1 MAFNAPI
8 LESNFITIE
17 GFDNLSPQEA
27 FDMSAKHI
35 LSNGPSFNSKLNAC
49 RYGGSGCAA
58 AVFIREEFRDIA
70 DRKAGQWLSVAA
82 TRLASITNIDLIMSL
97 QNAHDDSVE
106 AALDMDAN
114 GIHKVVN
121 LNNFFT
127 RWVHTMREVAA
138 KYNLNTEVLDTAK

>member
-1 MAFNAPI
+1 MTFDAPI

-70 DRKAGQWLSVAA
+70 DRKVGHWSSVVA

-106 AALDMDAN
+106 AALDMDAK

-121 LNNFFT
+121 LNNFST
-127 RWVHTMREVAA
+127 RWVHAMREVAA
-138 KYNLNTEVLDTAK
+138 KFNLNTVVLDTAK

>member
-1 MAFNAPI
+1 MTFDAPI

-70 DRKAGQWLSVAA
+70 DRKAGQWLSVVA

-127 RWVHTMREVAA
+127 RWYCAMREVAE
-138 KYNLNTEVLDTAK
+138 KFNLNMTVLDSAA